1 MSGSTNERL
10 AIQAAGAAA
19 RQGDDDGTAAA
30 GVSSPHALSVNAR
43 PVFAL
48 LWLSES
54 AFDFGSTLIG
64 FAIGVW
70 IYGQTGSV
78 QDYSL
83 SVLAAAVSSMLVMPF
98 AGTFAD
104 RYNRQAVVAGCDL
117 ASIAG
122 TAAIVLFFFVSRL
135 GVEVLYL
142 YTALSAAI
150 ASLRR
155 CAVRVVVSS
164 IVPKERF
171 TQVSGLSGIS
181 RAIVQVV
188 APSAAGVLMAR
199 AGLPGALTLHLGLL
213 VGGALLAFAAL
224 TQARG
229 ALRGRH
235 GSGPQRSFLHSARAS
250 FLGALGYLKHE
261 PLMRSLL
268 LYGALVQCLLVLA
281 TVMLTPMVLATQS
294 SQVLGLVMSLGAAG
308 ALAGSLLAAT
318 SIIRRHL
325 MLWVLVCDAL
335 QSAAILAAGLTTT
348 PAIWCVAAFAC
359 LFCGS
364 ASVACSG
371 ALWMRKAPLAHQGSV
386 FALLSA
392 SNLLVMSLV
401 LLVGGYLADAVLE
414 PALADG
420 GAWRETVG
428 SWFGTGK
435 GRGIGFL
442 FFGAGA
448 CGLLVSGLALANRDL
463 RQLERLVPER
473 ADD

>member
-1 MSGSTNERL
+1 MSGSVNELREISPASR
-10 AIQAAGAAA
+10 AIGADG
-19 RQGDDDGTAAA
+19 QGDAALPTVPA
-30 GVSSPHALSVNAR
+30 ADKPR
-43 PVFAL
+43 DPVRLTFGL
-48 LWLSES
+48 LWLSEA
-54 AFDFGSTLIG
+54 AFDFGSTLIS

-83 SVLAAAVSSMLVMPF
+83 SVLAAAVASMLVMPF

-104 RYNRQAVVAGCDL
+104 RYDRRAVVAGCDL
-117 ASIAG
+117 AAVAA

-155 CAVRVVVSS
+155 CAIRVVVST

-171 TQVSGLSGIS
+171 TQVSGFSGMS
-181 RAIVQVV
+181 RAVVQVV
-188 APSAAGVLMAR
+188 APSAAGLLMAR
-199 AGLPGALTLHLGLL
+199 AGLPGAMTLHLGLL

-224 TQARG
+224 ARARA
-229 ALRGRH
+229 ALRGCH
-235 GSGPQRSFLHSARAS
+235 ASGRSFAHSARAS
-250 FLGALGYLKHE
+250 FLGALGYLKDS

-281 TVMLTPMVLATQS
+281 TVMLTPMVLATHS
-294 SQVLGLVMSLGAAG
+294 SRVLGLVMSIGAAG

-318 SIIRRHL
+318 AIIRRHL
-325 MLWVLVCDAL
+325 MLWVLVCDAI
-335 QSAAILAAGLTTT
+335 QSAAILVAGLTTT
-348 PAIWCVAAFAC
+348 PLVWCVAAFAC

-420 GAWRETVG
+420 GAWRHTVG
-428 SWFGTGK
+428 DWFGTGK
-435 GRGIGFL
+435 GRGIGLL

-448 CGLLVSGLALANRDL
+448 CGLLVSGLALASRDL
-463 RQLERLVPER
+463 RRLEQLVPER
-473 ADD
+473 PDD